1 MQDID
6 LLAIVT
12 RPDFPS
18 GNGPIGDHL
27 GLARFASERP
37 GLVVRTIVLNDRG
50 TRVHIEAGHTLITQG
65 EDPPIDLNRV
75 RLVLYMPICLE
86 VEETNLAS
94 IPANEPYPL
103 FAAQQWRPLTE
114 YLEHRLPRLTRC
126 VNTPGATRRA
136 NNKLIQLDALCRAGF
151 PPPLTAVST
160 GFPNEGALASRTSL
174 VRKNVSEGGWK
185 SATEF
190 SPARLVERGSP
201 DDLLPAIWQIPLQAD
216 HEYRAYVMGED
227 VTFVRLER
235 DAAITDVRM
244 TQSGRPKARI
254 IEVSEAWRARMLA
267 ATRALDL
274 DYAVVDAMPVDEGLA
289 VLEVNANGVWWF
301 LPEDVAGVLE
311 ARFHGFIDGFIAQAR
326 RRGSGMLGPRKM
338 RPQDA

>member
-27 GLARFASERP
+27 GLARFAAKRP
-37 GLVVRTIVLNDRG
+37 GLVVRTIVLNAGG
-50 TRVHIEAGHTLITQG
+50 TSVHIEAGHALITQG
-65 EDPPIDLNRV
+65 DEPPIDLNRI
-75 RLVLYMPICLE
+75 RLVLYMPVSLE
-86 VEETNLAS
+86 VEETNLAAIGS
-94 IPANEPYPL
+94 DEPHAL

-114 YLEHRLPRLTRC
+114 YLEHILPRLARC

-151 PPPLTAVST
+151 PPPLTTVST
-160 GFPNEGALASRTSL
+160 GFPNEGALASRPSL
-174 VRKNVSEGGWK
+174 VRKNASEGGWK

-190 SPARLVERGSP
+190 SPARLVGKHALE
-201 DDLLPAIWQIPLQAD
+201 DLLPAIWQIPLQAD
-216 HEYRAYVMGED
+216 HEYRVYVMGED

-235 DAAITDVRM
+235 DDAITDVRM
-244 TQSGRPKARI
+244 TRAGRPKARI
-254 IEVSEAWRARMLA
+254 VAVSEAWRALMLA
-267 ATRALDL
+267 AARNLHL

-301 LPEDVAGVLE
+301 LPNDVARVLE
-311 ARFHGFIDGFIAQAR
+311 TRFHRFLDGLIAQGR
-326 RRGSGMLGPRKM
+326 RRGASSPGPRYT
-338 RPQDA
+338 RSQDA

>member
-1 MQDID
+1 MQNID

-50 TRVHIEAGHTLITQG
+50 THVHIEAGHALITQG
-65 EDPPIDLNRV
+65 EDAPIDLNRL

-94 IPANEPYPL
+94 ISANEPYPL

-126 VNTPGATRRA
+126 VNTPGATRCA
-136 NNKLIQLDALCRAGF
+136 NNKLIQLDALYRAGF

-174 VRKNVSEGGWK
+174 VRKNISEGGWK

-190 SPARLVERGSP
+190 SPARLVERGPP

-216 HEYRAYVMGED
+216 HEYRVYVMGED

-235 DAAITDVRM
+235 DVRM
-244 TQSGRPKARI
+244 TRSGRPKARI
-254 IEVSEAWRARMLA
+254 VEVSEAWRARMLA
-267 ATRALDL
+267 AARALDL
-274 DYAVVDAMPVDEGLA
+274 DYAVVDAMPVAEGLA

-311 ARFHGFIDGFIAQAR
+311 TRFHGFIDGLIEQAR
-326 RRGSGMLGPRKM
+326 RRVSGLPGPR
-338 RPQDA
+338 